1 MGESRLSH
9 LFPSRSRD
17 DCGELT
23 RWTQMGPVC
32 VVHGKVGSFASDWPA
47 GIPELVQRFSEEIE
61 TKWESTVRVE
71 SLETEVI
78 LLKNRCDILE
88 RTAPLVV
95 PIETFAPEPYEVIKA
110 FHCVVRLQDGEY
122 IASFFDANLSAS
134 GDTYSEAVFNLKD
147 VIVGTFEM
155 LTMMDEDDLGPG
167 PLQQKRVMEEFLHR
181 KE

>member
-1 MGESRLSH
+1 MVDRLGDIEFELGEAYGLANVWGIT
-9 LFPSRSRD
+9 RD
-17 DCGELT
+17 ICGRAPREETIADNWEEALGGFVNDFAGALVRKLGSVT
-23 RWTQMGPVC
+23 R
-32 VVHGKVGSFASDWPA
+32 
-47 GIPELVQRFSEEIE
+47 IE
-61 TKWESTVRVE
+61 TIEA
-71 SLETEVI
+71 EVL
-78 LLKNRCDILE
+78 LLKDRCVLLE

-95 PIETFAPEPYEVIKA
+95 PIETFAPEPYEVIKP

-167 PLQQKRVMEEFLHR
+167 PLQQKRVLEEFMQG